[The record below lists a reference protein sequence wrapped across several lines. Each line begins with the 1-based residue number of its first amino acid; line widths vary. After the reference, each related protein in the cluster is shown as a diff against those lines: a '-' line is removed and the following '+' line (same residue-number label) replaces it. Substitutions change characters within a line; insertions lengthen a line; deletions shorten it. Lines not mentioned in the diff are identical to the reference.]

1 MHRTDFDDGLDLGR
15 STQHATHS
23 PDASTGVVDVPP
35 TPPLTSEAQ
44 SPQSSSLPSANA
56 STIDEPVH
64 TSLPQKGFPV
74 LINGLTIE
82 NAEIN
87 S

>member
-1 MHRTDFDDGLDLGR
+1 MHRTDFDDLDFDKPA
-15 STQHATHS
+15 QHA
-23 PDASTGVVDVPP
+23 ANSTDVPP

-44 SPQSSSLPSANA
+44 SPQTSSLPSANA

-74 LINGLTIE
+74 LINGLTLE